1 MHKPRMFAPIKV
13 EQMLA
18 LTGTTA
24 INSLRND
31 IPSDIGCLVWK
42 KKEFCSDQRLLNV
55 DAPSQNIYVHGQ
67 KFLEFAIG
75 QAVRHVPCPD
85 EHREALMGIFR
96 LTKSLEASLASC
108 ETVQTY
114 RKNGEVASE
123 MAKTLSE
130 VAKESKTAEAV
141 LAVAGAF
148 NDAKTKKALDAC
160 TYKELVVNEDAVSK
174 AFTGGYEPNTGLVR
188 GVAMPAVK
196 NIALK
201 KGHRAAME
209 FAVKLEELARD
220 SGFSGIGEDART
232 SATRLRD
239 AKDSIMILAGGFF

>member
-1 MHKPRMFAPIKV
+1 MANMFKPVNRGNSFF
-13 EQMLA
+13 
-18 LTGTTA
+18 LTEMD
-24 INSLRND
+24 LRKNANAFPNGKGLPHLD
-31 IPSDIGCLVWK
+31 PLSENLCV
-42 KKEFCSDQRLLNV
+42 N
-55 DAPSQNIYVHGQ
+55 GQ

-75 QAVRHVPCPD
+75 QATRHVPNPD

-96 LTKSLEASLASC
+96 LTKSLEASLISC

-123 MAKTLSE
+123 MAKALSE
-130 VAKESKTAEAV
+130 VAKESKTADGV

-148 NDAKTKKALDAC
+148 NDAKTRKALDAC
-160 TYKELVVNEDAVSK
+160 VYKELVVNEDAVNK
-174 AFTGGYEPNTGLVR
+174 VFNGNYEPNTGLVR

-201 KGHRAAME
+201 RGHQAAVE
-209 FAVKLEELARD
+209 FAVKLEELAKD
-220 SGFSGIGEDART
+220 GGFSGIGEDART
-232 SATRLRD
+232 SSARLHD